1 MHIRWSFPPMMAV
14 ATFAALF
21 SLPARIVGQAQVQ
34 YRLID
39 LGTLGG
45 PNSAETVEFPYINN
59 RGMVVG
65 FADTS
70 IPDPSNP
77 EGYFFHAVRW
87 EPSVLTDL
95 GTLPGGLGSFA
106 IWSNDRGQVVGLSDN
121 GHIDPVLGGP
131 EGFATLWEK
140 DGTSINLGTLGG
152 TQSLAGAINE
162 RGEIIGVAANA
173 IPDSYSLFGWA
184 TQTRAFLWEKGR
196 MRDLGTLGGADA
208 SPSFIN
214 NRGQVT
220 GNSYVGSAPPPDPNL
235 CGFPIITHPFFWQSG
250 QMTDIGTLGG
260 TCAEAIT
267 INQRGQVAGNSDLP
281 GDVLF
286 HPFLWEH
293 GRLQDLGTFGGT
305 FGVANWLNDAGEVTG
320 VASTVDDLEF
330 HGFFWKDGV
339 MTDIGTINDDACSIP
354 HFMNSR
360 GQVVGASGCTRDGFE
375 VHGFLWQPGGSII
388 NLNDFVPPGSNL
400 RITDGETI
408 NDRGEIAG
416 SGLLPD
422 GDFHAIVL
430 IPCDDNGVDDG
441 CRRSEQSPNL
451 QSGLPRS
458 ASANRSIFV
467 PSQTL
472 KTILRHR
479 TAPYRVPSL
488 GTPRSSGSL
497 RNW

>member
-1 MHIRWSFPPMMAV
+1 
-14 ATFAALF
+14 
-21 SLPARIVGQAQVQ
+21 
-34 YRLID
+34 
-39 LGTLGG
+39 
-45 PNSAETVEFPYINN
+45 
-59 RGMVVG
+59 
-65 FADTS
+65 
-70 IPDPSNP
+70 
-77 EGYFFHAVRW
+77 
-87 EPSVLTDL
+87 
-95 GTLPGGLGSFA
+95 
-106 IWSNDRGQVVGLSDN
+106 
-121 GHIDPVLGGP
+121 
-131 EGFATLWEK
+131 
-140 DGTSINLGTLGG
+140 
-152 TQSLAGAINE
+152 
-162 RGEIIGVAANA
+162 
-173 IPDSYSLFGWA
+173 
-184 TQTRAFLWEKGR
+184 
-196 MRDLGTLGGADA
+196 
-208 SPSFIN
+208 
-214 NRGQVT
+214 
-220 GNSYVGSAPPPDPNL
+220 
-235 CGFPIITHPFFWQSG
+235 
-250 QMTDIGTLGG
+250 
-260 TCAEAIT
+260 
-267 INQRGQVAGNSDLP
+267 
-281 GDVLF
+281 
-286 HPFLWEH
+286 
-293 GRLQDLGTFGGT
+293 
-305 FGVANWLNDAGEVTG
+305 
-320 VASTVDDLEF
+320 
-330 HGFFWKDGV
+330 